1 MLYYKNMEHNSF
13 TYLGKVLTRIIW
25 DFLYFPL
32 WWYGAGFLKTLRG
45 VLNFYRGQE
54 ASLGFSIWLKNIF
67 VPMYGQ
73 QDFTGRIIS
82 FFIRLIQV
90 IYRGL
95 VMLIIIVLGLMFIIF
110 YLGLP
115 IAIIIAILKQLD

>member
-1 MLYYKNMEHNSF
+1 MKHNSI
-13 TYLGKVLTRIIW
+13 TYTGKILATIVW

-32 WWYGAGFLKTLRG
+32 WWYSAGLLKTARG

-54 ASLGFSIWLKNIF
+54 ASLGFLVWAQNLF

-73 QDFTGRIIS
+73 NDMAGRLVS
-82 FFIRLIQV
+82 FFIRLVQI

-95 VMLIIIVLGLMFIIF
+95 AMLIFIILGLAFFIF
-110 YLGLP
+110 YLILP
-115 IAIIIAILKQLD
+115 PLILLGIWKQLF